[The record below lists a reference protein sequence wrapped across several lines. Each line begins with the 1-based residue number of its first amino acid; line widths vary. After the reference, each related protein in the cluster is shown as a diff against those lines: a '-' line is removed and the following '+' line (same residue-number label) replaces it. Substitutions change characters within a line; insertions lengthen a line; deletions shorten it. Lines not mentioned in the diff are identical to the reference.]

1 MNTDQ
6 PMNRHSNDFN
16 SKSISTSTLTST
28 IGFKVIC
35 PAILALQTDFPNVDF
50 FIKFRKCQC
59 KYTVNYFATIK
70 CRRNSRITTTCV
82 FKSIK

>member
-16 SKSISTSTLTST
+16 SKSIPTSTLTST

-35 PAILALQTDFPNVDF
+35 PAILALQPDFPNVDF
-50 FIKFRKCQC
+50 FIKIQKM
-59 KYTVNYFATIK
+59 
-70 CRRNSRITTTCV
+70 SM
-82 FKSIK
+82 